1 MLQIFSRCFR
11 SRFLNLQKPVVL
23 WYCVGEGVMLLN
35 LLLLS
40 ISTFQFVYT
49 SVNPDEPF
57 SLREE
62 RREDLYA
69 LWPVLLIMFLIITF
83 VSIFKVGLNVLFF
96 MKVRREN
103 KKAQDQEALR
113 VSAEEDHE
121 ESCSSSSQVMNY
133 QNSSRDESVI
143 VAHPE
148 ASLENNTSNEGPYG
162 GMDDSINE
170 HQYYVVAQNLF
181 SESFSSS
188 FFFASLLSVAS
199 ETIAV
204 LMGIILMWRCHHQ
217 VSVIACVSF
226 VFVVAF
232 LHCLIACGII
242 MFCASS
248 KSSAVAVGKEGTS
261 AMSSPQINDRPSNT
275 TTVTLYETL

>member
-1 MLQIFSRCFR
+1 MLQSFSRCLR
-11 SRFLNLQKPVVL
+11 GRFLNFQKPVVL
-23 WYCVGEGVMLLN
+23 WYCIGEGIMLLN

-69 LWPVLLIMFLIITF
+69 LWPVLLIMFLIIAF

-96 MKVRREN
+96 MKARREQ
-103 KKAQDQEALR
+103 KKAHEALR
-113 VSAEEDHE
+113 VSAEEEDRE
-121 ESCSSSSQVMNY
+121 ESSSSTSQLNY
-133 QNSSRDESVI
+133 QSSRDDSVGI
-143 VAHPE
+143 SHPE
-148 ASLENNTSNEGPYG
+148 TSLENNTSGEGEG
-162 GMDDSINE
+162 GGFDDSTHE
-170 HQYYVVAQNLF
+170 HQYYVVVHNMF

-204 LMGIILMWRCHHQ
+204 LMGVILMWRCHHQ
-217 VSVIACVSF
+217 VSVITCVSF
-226 VFVVAF
+226 VFVIAF

-248 KSSAVAVGKEGTS
+248 KSSMVGKERLMVTS
-261 AMSSPQINDRPSNT
+261 PPINDRSHNR